1 MKKLFFLFTVMA
13 VLVGFTASAFAQPCY
28 NCKGALRNVDCTG
41 AVQGGTCAEFD
52 YDTPLMPASG
62 SGFCTAPGALDN
74 YRALFNI
81 CDCADPA
88 YFSTALNVVGVRMT
102 ILVDGVAGQLGAYWS
117 DDSAALP
124 VPVGLPIG
132 LDVTSATKT
141 AACGLAGYGQLFGP
155 GTYYATSDSGPT
167 SNPLQTGACTVPAAN
182 QATVYSTYN
191 MPASGY
197 TVAGGGFEQSWWWM
211 DIPPIRIDPA
221 VLNSGELVSVRIE
234 LIEQFGICPTC
245 ALCECVIPVAQVCC
259 GAAAVAPRLFPYFT
273 SLDGSAG
280 WWDGIALVN
289 TSATANG
296 VTLTAYV
303 QDGTT
308 DTVTISVP
316 ANSIVSDILPNLSW
330 AGTGTGG
337 LPLYIIATPTAPGL
351 DGFAMIGDGAQAQG
365 YLPR

>member
-1 MKKLFFLFTVMA
+1 MKKLLFLFTVMA
-13 VLVGFTASAFAQPCY
+13 ALVGFTASAFAQPCY
-28 NCKGALRNVDCTG
+28 NCKGTLRNVDCTG
-41 AVQGGTCAEFD
+41 VVQGGACAEFD
-52 YDTPLMPASG
+52 YDTPLIPASG
-62 SGFCTAPGALDN
+62 SGFCTGPGSLDN
-74 YRALFNI
+74 YRALFDI
-81 CDCADPA
+81 CACADPA
-88 YFSTALNVVGVRMT
+88 YFSTAGNVIGVRMT

-117 DDSAALP
+117 DDSTLLP
-124 VPVGLPIG
+124 VPVGAPIG
-132 LDVTSATKT
+132 LDVTSATKA
-141 AACGLAGYGQLFGP
+141 AACGLPAYGQTFGT

-167 SNPLQTGACTVPAAN
+167 SNPLQTLACTVPAAN
-182 QATVYSTYN
+182 QTTVYSTYN
-191 MPASGY
+191 MVASGY
-197 TVAGGGFEQSWWWM
+197 IVAGGGFEQSWWWM

-273 SLDGSAG
+273 SLTASA
-280 WWDGIALVN
+280 WWNGIALVN
-289 TSATANG
+289 TGSTANS

-308 DTVTISVP
+308 DTVTVSVP
-316 ANSIVSDILPNLSW
+316 ANGMFVDLVSNITW

-337 LPLYIIATPTAPGL
+337 LPLYIIAAPSTPGL
-351 DGFAMIGDGAQAQG
+351 DGFAMIANGAESMG